1 MFRVSTKKKE
11 YKKRRGCTPNTS
23 DITKKYSFLYPPP
36 LYRSKKR
43 RRRRHTDRQRE
54 RDDVVKDEESA
65 RWRERI
71 RAHRPTGVPVGV

>member
-1 MFRVSTKKKE
+1 MHSKHKRHHKKIFLFVSPPLVSVEEEEKKK
-11 YKKRRGCTPNTS
+11 T
-23 DITKKYSFLYPPP
+23 
-36 LYRSKKR
+36 
-43 RRRRHTDRQRE
+43 HRQRERE

>member
-1 MFRVSTKKKE
+1 MHSKHKRHKRIFLFVSPPLVSVEEEEKKK
-11 YKKRRGCTPNTS
+11 T
-23 DITKKYSFLYPPP
+23 
-36 LYRSKKR
+36 
-43 RRRRHTDRQRE
+43 HRQTERE

>member
-1 MFRVSTKKKE
+1 MHSKHKRHHKKIFLFVS
-11 YKKRRGCTPNTS
+11 
-23 DITKKYSFLYPPP
+23 PP
-36 LYRSKKR
+36 LVSVEEEEKKTH
-43 RRRRHTDRQRE
+43 RHTDRQRE